1 MDQSQVS
8 IYTHFIT
15 HTLLKI
21 QRDQKVQTFSNTEGL
36 ENSDTHWQLIMTD
49 HKIQTLKLINAEGLD
64 SYSQLAKL
72 NAERSE
78 NSDSAWLN

>member
-21 QRDQKVQTFSNTEGL
+21 QRDQKVQTFSNTEGS
-36 ENSDTHWQLIMTD
+36 ENSDTHWQLMMTD
-49 HKIQTLKLINAEGLD
+49 QKIQTLKLINAEGLD
-64 SYSQLAKL
+64 SCSQL
-72 NAERSE
+72 NAEGSE
-78 NSDSAWLN
+78 NSGTAWLN